1 MRLFTA
7 VLVLLVVL
15 GASPAG
21 AATRPFPDVI
31 RLSDGFRP
39 EGIAIGTGTTFYT
52 GSLGGQGIDRGDL
65 RTGVVENSFIPGVV
79 AGATRTFTG
88 MKVDDRGRLWVA
100 GGGSGFGYVFDA
112 TTGAQRASF
121 QFATPS
127 QDSPTFINDVI
138 VTKDAAWF
146 TDSQRPVLYRVA
158 IGPNGEIGTV
168 TTVNL
173 TGKVEFVAGFNL
185 NGIAATPN
193 GSTLIVVNSTT
204 GKLYTID
211 TTTIATREIGLGGAT
226 MTTGDGILLHGR
238 TLYVVRNRMNQIA
251 VVRLAP
257 DLSSGTVVDVI
268 TSTAFDV
275 PTTIARHGSA
285 LYAVNA
291 RFTTP
296 PTADTRYTAVRVDR

>member
-1 MRLFTA
+1 MRLTTA
-7 VLVLLVVL
+7 LLVLLIMLV
-15 GASPAG
+15 ASPAG
-21 AATRPFPDVI
+21 AANRPFPDVI
-31 RLSDGFRP
+31 QLANGFRP

-65 RTGVVENSFIPGVV
+65 RTGVVDFEFIPGN
-79 AGATRTFTG
+79 GRTFTG

-100 GGGSGFGYVFDA
+100 GGGTGSGYVFDA
-112 TTGAQRASF
+112 TTGAQLASF

-127 QDSPTFINDVI
+127 STSPTFINDVI
-138 VTKDAAWF
+138 VTRDAAWF

-158 IGPNGEIGTV
+158 IGPNGEIGVV
-168 TTVNL
+168 TTVSL
-173 TGKVEFVAGFNL
+173 AGKIEFVAGFNL
-185 NGIAATPN
+185 NGIAATSN
-193 GSTLIVVNSTT
+193 GSTLVVVNSTT
-204 GKLYTID
+204 GKLHAID
-211 TTTIATREIGLGGAT
+211 TATIATREIDLGGAT

-257 DLSSGTVVDVI
+257 DLSSGAVVDVI
-268 TSTAFDV
+268 TSAAFDV

-296 PTADTRYTAVRVDR
+296 PTPTTPYTAVRVDR